1 MMENNRNEEK
11 DPPDFNVNTFSWP
24 SLLPQD
30 RDADIEENEDEREG
44 DDDDADT
51 DADDDNDE
59 DSEDEDDPQ
68 QQTIKEGG
76 VMIPSDL
83 FASLPRAFQIG
94 WEALSGPQQQ
104 TVIMA
109 SRRPRVTAAADHEE
123 EDYDTTARTL
133 LTKKGFDPDD
143 LNKRNEFGLTPMN
156 YYSAEGNVT
165 MVRYLI
171 TRVADCRK
179 ADRDGCCPMYYA
191 ARGGHLE
198 VMQLLFRESGAHE
211 DIQRQ
216 NQFGTSPLRIALRYG
231 YFDVV
236 YWLILNGALAPDDGD
251 ADDNA
256 IDDMFMRGDLR
267 QGTHDTWRDDRRRTV
282 LSWARDAV
290 TSYDNFQLFV
300 TGTNLFPD
308 DDVPEILQIIA
319 DYVAGT
325 QPQLRTLRQLMNRL
339 PAFIDDVRFI
349 EEEEEDDED

>member
-1 MMENNRNEEK
+1 MKR
-11 DPPDFNVNTFSWP
+11 
-24 SLLPQD
+24 
-30 RDADIEENEDEREG
+30 R
-44 DDDDADT
+44 
-51 DADDDNDE
+51 
-59 DSEDEDDPQ
+59 
-68 QQTIKEGG
+68 GG
-76 VMIPSDL
+76 
-83 FASLPRAFQIG
+83 
-94 WEALSGPQQQ
+94 GP
-104 TVIMA
+104 I
-109 SRRPRVTAAADHEE
+109 EE
-123 EDYDTTARTL
+123 EDGGNGNPPSSLSHHRPKNPKRTATGNLHDETATSPPRIAAAKEEDKEDRTARAL
-133 LTKKGFDPDD
+133 LTQVGFNPDD
-143 LNKRNEFGLTPMN
+143 LSKRNEAGWTPMTW
-156 YYSAEGNVT
+156 YCAEGNVT